1 METVTHLQDFPV
13 IELRRYTI
21 RDGERERFARYF
33 ETFFPEAVQQSGAIV
48 AGHFFERKNSSAF
61 TWIRGFRD
69 MDDRAKANAALYY
82 GPVWK
87 EHRTRMNSLMVD
99 SDDVLLLRPLGPGR
113 GIPIFPAV
121 DPVRE
126 DKGAQGVV
134 AAQIFPIQAKGVEAF
149 VQQAEPVFA
158 DYRATGGREA
168 GVLVTLDAPN
178 NFPQLPVRTDGPYVV
193 WLGVFQDDETLRT
206 RLTPLADRFCDS
218 SALQSLLRGA
228 PEAVVLDPAP
238 RSRLRWR
245 PEQQS

>member
-1 METVTHLQDFPV
+1 M
-13 IELRRYTI
+13 
-21 RDGERERFARYF
+21 
-33 ETFFPEAVQQSGAIV
+33 
-48 AGHFFERKNSSAF
+48 
-61 TWIRGFRD
+61 
-69 MDDRAKANAALYY
+69 
-82 GPVWK
+82 
-87 EHRTRMNSLMVD
+87 
-99 SDDVLLLRPLGPGR
+99 
-113 GIPIFPAV
+113 
-121 DPVRE
+121 
-126 DKGAQGVV
+126 V

-149 VQQAEPVFA
+149 ARQAEPVFA